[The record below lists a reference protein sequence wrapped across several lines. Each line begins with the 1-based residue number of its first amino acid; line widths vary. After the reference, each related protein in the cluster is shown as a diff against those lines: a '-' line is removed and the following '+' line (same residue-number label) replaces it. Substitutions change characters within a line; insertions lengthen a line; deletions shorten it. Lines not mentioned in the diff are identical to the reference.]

1 MLQSVGDV
9 ENYMTSVERVLTYAQ
24 IQSEPGYATS
34 DPHTPEGWPE
44 NGSVVFK
51 DVCLCYY
58 PDGPSVLKGISFAA
72 SSGEKIGIVG
82 RTGAG
87 KSSLLACLLRLPANT
102 EGEITIAGIPLANH
116 NVQDVRSAIAVI
128 PQNPFLFNNVLRR
141 SLDPADKFPDIE
153 LWNILEKV
161 QMKST
166 VESREGQLYCHVTE
180 NGSNFSVGERQL
192 ICFARALLFNKK
204 VIIMDEATSSMDVG
218 TDDLIQKIIRR
229 EMTHCTV
236 ITIAHRLSTVIDYD
250 RIMVLEDGKVV
261 EMGSPN
267 VLLNNKLSYFYNL
280 FHCIS

>member
-1 MLQSVGDV
+1 
-9 ENYMTSVERVLTYAQ
+9 MTSVERVLTYAQ
-24 IQSEPGYATS
+24 IQSEPGYGTS

-44 NGSVVFK
+44 NGSVIFK
-51 DVCLCYY
+51 DVCLRYY
-58 PDGPSVLKGISFAA
+58 ADGPSVLKGISFDA

-87 KSSLLACLLRLPANT
+87 KSSLLACLLRLPATT
-102 EGEITIAGIPLANH
+102 EGEITIDGISLANY

-128 PQNPFLFNNVLRR
+128 PQNPFLFNDVLRR
-141 SLDPADKFPDIE
+141 SLDPADKYTDAE
-153 LWNILEKV
+153 LWNILVKV

-166 VESREGQLYCHVTE
+166 VERREGQLYCPVTE
-180 NGSNFSVGERQL
+180 NGANFSVGERQL

-204 VIIMDEATSSMDVG
+204 VIVMDEATSSMDAG

-236 ITIAHRLSTVIDYD
+236 MTIAHRLSTVIDYD
-250 RIMVLEDGKVV
+250 RIIVLDDGKVV

-267 VLLNNKLSYFYNL
+267 MLLNNKLSYFYKL
-280 FHCIS
+280 FHCL